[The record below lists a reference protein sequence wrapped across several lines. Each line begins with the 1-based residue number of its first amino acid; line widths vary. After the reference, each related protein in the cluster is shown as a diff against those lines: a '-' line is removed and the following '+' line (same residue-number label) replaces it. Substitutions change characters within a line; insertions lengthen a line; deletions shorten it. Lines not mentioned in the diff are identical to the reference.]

1 MPEEGAWAEK
11 VKEPATYV
19 RFKGIWDMQD
29 LYETIADWF
38 KKRKYKFREV
48 VYKHKHP
55 SPYGVERQYIWEAE
69 RNESDFIQFNYDMY
83 LHTYDAH
90 DIEVVMPDGKKK
102 IFTKGRIWIE
112 IRTKI
117 GVDWEK
123 RWKKNTF
130 ASRLKDFYA
139 KYMLRKSFEQGWY
152 PKIRYEMYELQ
163 AMLKARLKMEADEYE
178 HRHGSGVHRR
188 F

>member
-1 MPEEGAWAEK
+1 
-11 VKEPATYV
+11 
-19 RFKGIWDMQD
+19 MQD
-29 LYETIADWF
+29 LYESIADWF
-38 KKRKYKFREV
+38 RKRKYKFHER

-69 RNESDFIQFNYDMY
+69 RKENDFIQFHYNMY
-83 LHTYDAH
+83 IHTYDAH

-112 IRTKI
+112 IKSKLFS
-117 GVDWEK
+117 DWEK
-123 RWKKNTF
+123 RWTDKAF
-130 ASRLKDFYA
+130 HARLKAFYN
-139 KYMLRKSFEQGWY
+139 KYILRKNYTQGWY

-163 AMLKARLKMEADEYE
+163 AMLKSRLKMESDEYE
-178 HRHGSGVHRR
+178 HHHRGGIHRR